1 MEAIKMNYPPT
12 YVLQYTR
19 KWAETDRDKRTE
31 AENNMLDDICRMVGI
46 AAGIMKPT
54 AENGGK

>member
-1 MEAIKMNYPPT
+1 MNYPPT

-54 AENGGK
+54 AENGGNNV